1 MNELNR
7 NEHCPCWHQVAD
19 FNLSKMME
27 ETGSMASGSTM
38 ARVNPRWLAPEVLNG
53 AQASV
58 SSDVFAFGVV
68 LWGASLFPGGQQ
80 GRALAGRRRTA
91 D

>member
-1 MNELNR
+1 MMQETTGT
-7 NEHCPCWHQVAD
+7 
-19 FNLSKMME
+19 LSA
-27 ETGSMASGSTM
+27 GGTM
-38 ARVNPRWLAPEVLNG
+38 ANMNPRWLAPEILKG
-53 AQASV
+53 GRASV